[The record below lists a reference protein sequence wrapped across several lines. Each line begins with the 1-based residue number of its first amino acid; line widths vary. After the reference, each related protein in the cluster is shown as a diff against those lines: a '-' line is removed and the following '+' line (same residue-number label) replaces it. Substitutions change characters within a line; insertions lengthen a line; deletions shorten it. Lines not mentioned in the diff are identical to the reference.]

1 MKQLPLRRRRNCKNR
16 FGKNHRNRD
25 QKGSGRESLSAKEF
39 EHASASRPRGEE
51 GRQEK
56 RSFTLDLLIK
66 TRRSKIVSKAV
77 ATRALCNDSKNRKN
91 VHVSM
96 KGHDNCNRTGK

>member
-1 MKQLPLRRRRNCKNR
+1 MERITETAIKKAV
-16 FGKNHRNRD
+16 G
-25 QKGSGRESLSAKEF
+25 GRVSAKEF
-39 EHASASRPRGEE
+39 EHASASRSRGEE